1 MLFKYWN
8 WWVASL
14 SVILIYA
21 FWWLL
26 ITYYVSCLISTYLFF
41 VTNKI
46 IWVFTTFYGCS
57 VKKQCSWWGK
67 RYIYESE
74 SFGKTPK
81 PMCPQ
86 TLPPLSLSLSRMY
99 QLWRA
104 ERNGT
109 HLCFEKGPQVVLI
122 LCSSKLK
129 IILKFVCFFLNES
142 H

>member
-14 SVILIYA
+14 CVILIYA
-21 FWWLL
+21 FCWLL
-26 ITYYVSCLISTYLFF
+26 ITYYVSCLISTYFS
-41 VTNKI
+41 VINKI

-86 TLPPLSLSLSRMY
+86 TLPPLSLSLS
-99 QLWRA
+99 LKDVSTLEGWKKWS
-104 ERNGT
+104 T
-109 HLCFEKGPQVVLI
+109 PVFWK
-122 LCSSKLK
+122 SSPGGSDTLFLK
-129 IILKFVCFFLNES
+129 VENHFKVWFFFNES